1 MIINLCQTPIWIRS
15 ILSYKLRKSLCVRNS
30 ISINWGSSSICC
42 ESWAWWINLRLRYY
56 SNWGLRSTKTSNSN
70 SICWINFYPWK
81 ILLIW
86 IFRNCNCLPT
96 ISRGNYYICSNNSY
110 WIYSTSCSLNWTSS
124 LYGSSLI
131 IVICVICANSDCSGI
146 NSWFRISS
154 QWC

>member
-1 MIINLCQTPIWIRS
+1 MIINLGQFPINIWG
-15 ILSYKLRKSLCVRNS
+15 ILWYKLRKSLCVSNCVVGNRSSCS
-30 ISINWGSSSICC
+30 ISCKSNTWCVNYWLRCNWC
-42 ESWAWWINLRLRYY
+42 
-56 SNWGLRSTKTSNSN
+56 LRSTKTSNIN

-86 IFRNCNCLPT
+86 IFRNCNCLST
-96 ISRGNYYICSNNSY
+96 IGSGNYYICSNNSY
-110 WIYSTSCSLNWTSS
+110 CIYSTSCSLNWTSS

-131 IVICVICANSDCSGI
+131 IVICVICANCNCSRI

>member
-1 MIINLCQTPIWIRS
+1 MIVYLGQFPINIWG
-15 ILSYKLRKSLCVRNS
+15 ILWYKLRKSLCVSNC
-30 ISINWGSSSICC
+30 IIIYWSSCSICC
-42 ESWAWWINLRLRYY
+42 KSNTWCVNYRLRC
-56 SNWGLRSTKTSNSN
+56 NWSLRSTKTSDSN
-70 SICWINFYPWK
+70 SICWINFYPRK
-81 ILLIW
+81 ILLVW
-86 IFRNCNCLPT
+86 IFRNCNCLST